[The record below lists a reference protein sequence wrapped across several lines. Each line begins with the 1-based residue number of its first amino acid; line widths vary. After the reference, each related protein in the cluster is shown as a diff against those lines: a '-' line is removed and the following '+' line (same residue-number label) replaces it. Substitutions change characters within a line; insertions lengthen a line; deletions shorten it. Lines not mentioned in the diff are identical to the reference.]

1 MTTLIYVANFLC
13 RERASRGMGYSRYRS
28 GRGNIRRNA
37 AQGRRAELQVRAK
50 YKRQGY
56 SVKRTGIGH
65 DFKATKR
72 GPFGRKVTKFV
83 EVKSGGAT
91 LSPTQRQAK
100 SRLGG
105 RYKVERVSTSKS
117 RARA

>member
-1 MTTLIYVANFLC
+1 
-13 RERASRGMGYSRYRS
+13 MGYSKNRS
-28 GRGNIRRNA
+28 GQGNIRRNA
-37 AQGRRAELQVRAK
+37 AQGKRAESQARAK

-56 SVKRTGIGH
+56 SVRPTGIGH

-91 LSPTQRQAK
+91 LSTTQRKAK
-100 SRLGG
+100 SRLGNK
-105 RYKVERVSTSKS
+105 YKVERVSTGKS
-117 RARA
+117 RARARRSAKK